1 MPTYNRID
9 RISEEIRKE
18 LSNIVRELKDPG
30 IPLMVTITKVDV
42 TKDLSVAKAYVS
54 VFGNEKVQKDALSAL
69 KRAAGFIR
77 REVAHRVKLRAVP
90 EFSFVLDDSIAY
102 GSHINEIL
110 KNL

>member
-18 LSNIVRELKDPG
+18 LCNIIRELKDPG
-30 IPLMVTITKVDV
+30 IPQMVTVTKVDV
-42 TKDLSVAKAYVS
+42 ARDLSIAKAYVS

-90 EFSFVLDDSIAY
+90 EFSFILDDSIAY

-110 KNL
+110 KKL